1 MKRNAFNLCVVGW
14 SVAYS
19 CILCS
24 TNWLSFFPTTVPNQ
38 SRTNPTIL
46 SNNLISNLPRGQ
58 VFHYKVT
65 ISSCVL
71 PVFMLFRQSQR
82 AALDSNQRIRNPT
95 YQLIKHSKGRKKI
108 RTLISSSIG
117 INRYYRFQN
126 HLISP
131 LNRSLTKTKNRTTSS
146 VGGLFESGAPTGI
159 RTPVLALKGLRPG
172 PLDDGG
178 LSSVRDFT
186 ISPDAGQAVG
196 PAW

>member
-1 MKRNAFNLCVVGW
+1 MKRNTFNLCVVRW

-24 TNWLSFFPTTVPNQ
+24 TNWLCFFPTTVPNQ
-38 SRTNPTIL
+38 SRTNLTIL

-71 PVFMLFRQSQR
+71 PVFILFRQSQR
-82 AALDSNQRIRNPT
+82 AVLDSNQRIRNPT
-95 YQLIKHSKGRKKI
+95 FQSKKHSKGRKKI

-126 HLISP
+126 HLISS
-131 LNRSLTKTKNRTTSS
+131 LNRSLTKTKNRATSS
-146 VGGLFESGAPTGI
+146 VGGFLSQVPPRGFEPRS
-159 RTPVLALKGLRPG
+159 
-172 PLDDGG
+172 
-178 LSSVRDFT
+178 
-186 ISPDAGQAVG
+186 
-196 PAW
+196 